1 MKEMPGAETPWR
13 RVNQLLAPDERFFI
27 SRGEKTKILLAPRHS
42 SQLAALFYFLNQ
54 EGVAFSLRDLDH
66 QDNTLIVTPRAF
78 SQLHWHDHGVVE
90 VGAGC
95 TFSHLHSFL
104 FERKYDAGGEPPPA
118 SSYKERVVEA
128 FIEGRVGGF
137 RSRGESPSEQ
147 LVGCE
152 LVAWDGSQLRWG
164 APHRA
169 PPPGPALHKLVG
181 GGGDLPGVVTKIF
194 LKCNPVPQKRLRLSW
209 SFRSQAELWDQFQ
222 ILTEFSSSWE
232 LLDVVLAGDLS
243 ATSFLFAQIAGQE
256 EEMDRVV
263 ERCPG
268 LEVASQED
276 RRGKVERFFQQEGL
290 QAREASG
297 DSQIRPGEYLWQQE
311 IISKRWIFKTPA
323 P

>member
-1 MKEMPGAETPWR
+1 MKEMPAAETPWR

-42 SQLAALFYFLNQ
+42 SQIAALFYFLNQ
-54 EGVAFSLRDLDH
+54 EGVGFSLRDLDH
-66 QDNTLIVTPRAF
+66 QESTLIVTPRAF

-104 FERKYDAGGEPPPA
+104 FEKKYEVAVEPPPA
-118 SSYKERVVEA
+118 SSNKEYIVEA
-128 FIEGRVGGF
+128 LIEGRVGGIH
-137 RSRGESPSEQ
+137 SRGESSTEQ

-169 PPPGPALHKLVG
+169 ASPGPALHKLVG
-181 GGGDLPGVVTKIF
+181 AGGELPGVVTKIF

-209 SFRSQAELWDQFQ
+209 SFRSQAELWKQFQ
-222 ILTEFSSSWE
+222 RLREFSSSWE

-243 ATSFLFAQIAGQE
+243 AISFLFAQIAGQK
-256 EEMDRVV
+256 EEMDLVV

-276 RRGKVERFFQQEGL
+276 KRGKMERFFQQERL
-290 QAREASG
+290 QARDASG
-297 DSQIRPGEYLWQQE
+297 DSQIRPGEYLWLQE
-311 IISKRWIFKTPA
+311 ITSKRWMFKEI
-323 P
+323 